1 VAYRQSLL
9 SLCHDQ
15 PEFGLGNFA
24 PKDLKILEI
33 ADFTPKFEYYVDLVW
48 SRETELGAAARFLIQ
63 HLREKRLNV

>member
-1 VAYRQSLL
+1 LPLEIFNKNAQL
-9 SLCHDQ
+9 
-15 PEFGLGNFA
+15 A
-24 PKDLKILEI
+24 KDLKILEI